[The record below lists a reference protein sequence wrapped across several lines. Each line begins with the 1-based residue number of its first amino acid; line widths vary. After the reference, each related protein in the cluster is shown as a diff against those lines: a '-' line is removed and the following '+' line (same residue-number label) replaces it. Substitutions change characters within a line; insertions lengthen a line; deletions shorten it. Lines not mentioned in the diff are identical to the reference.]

1 MALEKHFCSLQP
13 QGLGC
18 SNGREKILILL
29 GMILP
34 TASFTFFYFTGAM
47 FTTSLWVRERGN
59 LDCGLTPACVRG
71 GPRPAPPTTTLPWWG
86 PGRPEEATSW
96 SRQSSA
102 GPLTEIIIIYL
113 DVIRHI
119 YYIILYY
126 SHFQKMTLDLVL
138 DKFKATGC
146 PFLEHADA
154 ISSQELNYGVVFRLH
169 ICLTILTSPS
179 SISLVQ
185 AQPSPKSLK
194 VKASKKS
201 R

>member
-102 GPLTEIIIIYL
+102 GPLTEIFMPGCSQSS
-113 DVIRHI
+113 IRDKSDENMHNVKSN
-119 YYIILYY
+119 YGCVVYIV
-126 SHFQKMTLDLVL
+126 HRN
-138 DKFKATGC
+138 TGC
-146 PFLEHADA
+146 
-154 ISSQELNYGVVFRLH
+154 
-169 ICLTILTSPS
+169 CLI
-179 SISLVQ
+179 
-185 AQPSPKSLK
+185 
-194 VKASKKS
+194 
-201 R
+201 